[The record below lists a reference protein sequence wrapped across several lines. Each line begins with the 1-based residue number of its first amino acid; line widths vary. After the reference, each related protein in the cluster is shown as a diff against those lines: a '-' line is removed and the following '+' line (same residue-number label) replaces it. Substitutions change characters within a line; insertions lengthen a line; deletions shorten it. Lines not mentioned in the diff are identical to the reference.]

1 MTQGSETADRWF
13 GLCRK
18 TPIVHPLQTGTGN
31 SSESAYDDGPGGGTD
46 GSGTMRRGVGTVIS
60 AAKTLVQ
67 NPQLFWFTLLIGLV
81 FIGNIIGQS
90 LLSLLYVNR
99 VPDIPIWHGLTF
111 VIEFLTVFCLVFLLA
126 GLVLSIASQ
135 KGTMAS
141 LTQGLTLAGKYARPL
156 TVWSVILALACTVL
170 FEAGLSMTWWVSYP
184 FNIFAYLQVFVGQ
197 IFIQFPFNWTLNPS
211 VFITHPAVDGPL
223 TLHEMMADV
232 IWFSYVDTVIISA
245 INLLLFL
252 LTLFVVPL
260 IVLEGKSLKEAVQ
273 GSCTAMKKV
282 WGEVTACIVCLG
294 TVVIAV
300 LLMYLLFNVTHA
312 MVTPP
317 LQITWRPGDAW
328 LIAGLLYDFVLFST
342 ALVAATIGGIAAL
355 DLYTL
360 ARSRWRPESAQTL
373 REVK

>member
-1 MTQGSETADRWF
+1 MTFVSALADCWL

-18 TPIVHPLQTGTGN
+18 SPAVPALQAAGTIPPEPACEG
-31 SSESAYDDGPGGGTD
+31 SPDGGT
-46 GSGTMRRGVGTVIS
+46 SGLGTVRRGVGS
-60 AAKTLVQ
+60 ARKGLETLIH
-67 NPQLFWFTLLIGLV
+67 NPQLLWFPLLVGLV
-81 FIGNIIGQS
+81 FVGNLLGKS
-90 LLSLLYVNR
+90 LLALLYVNR
-99 VPDIPIWHGLTF
+99 EPNVIVWHVLTF

-126 GLVLSIASQ
+126 GLVLGISQ
-135 KGTMAS
+135 KEGMIS
-141 LTQGLTLAGKYARPL
+141 LRKGLTLAGKYARPL

-223 TLHEMMADV
+223 TLHEMIADV

-260 IVLEGKSLKEAVQ
+260 IVLEGKSLKEAVR

-300 LLMYLLFNVTHA
+300 LLMYLLFNITHA

-342 ALVAATIGGIAAL
+342 AFVAATIGGIAAL

-360 ARSRWRPESAQTL
+360 AGSRRRPESAQTL